1 MWKLWAVSDIT
12 VLPWAPPAFLQ
23 WDRDQV
29 GGHGEKWIITGERM
43 NISLF
48 FFFFLSKQAVVCT
61 EASGLGED
69 ECDSLLQD

>member
-43 NISLF
+43 NTSLF
-48 FFFFLSKQAVVCT
+48 FFFPPLNLGLFTLHWGSNMDDIPLIKQ
-61 EASGLGED
+61 
-69 ECDSLLQD
+69 